1 MNAQVLG
8 ISVDHV
14 PVLKAWADT
23 FQGIQYPL
31 LSDFWPH
38 GKVCQQYG
46 VLRDVGSSE
55 RAIFIIDKDGLIQ
68 YIDIHD
74 IDDLPDNEV
83 LFAELRRIDPE
94 AAQQTPPEPEVKP
107 LPYGGIVMYCT
118 QWCTDCVQARVWF
131 KERNLDYTEVDVY
144 SVPGALKQVR
154 EWTANRLVT
163 PTFNIDGTIVVDF
176 DPVRLE
182 QVLGV

>member
-14 PVLKAWADT
+14 PALKAWAET

-38 GKVCQQYG
+38 GKVCEQYG
-46 VLRDVGSSE
+46 VLRTEGYSE
-55 RAIFIIDKDGLIQ
+55 RAIFIIDKDGLIR

-74 IDDLPDNEV
+74 IDDLPDSEI
-83 LFAELRRIDPE
+83 LFSELRRIDPQ
-94 AAQQTPPEPEVKP
+94 AAQQEPPKVEMQP

-118 QWCTDCVQARVWF
+118 RWCKDCVQARVWLE
-131 KERNLDYTEVDVY
+131 ERNLQYTEVDIY
-144 SVPGALKQVR
+144 NMPGALEQVR
-154 EWTANRLVT
+154 EWADNRLVT

-176 DPVRLE
+176 DKARLK

>member
-14 PVLKAWADT
+14 PVLKAWAET

-38 GKVCQQYG
+38 GEVCQKYG
-46 VLRDVGSSE
+46 VLRPVGSSE
-55 RAIFIIDKDGLIQ
+55 RAIFIIDKQGVIQ

-74 IDDLPDNEV
+74 VDDLPDNEV
-83 LFAELRRIDPE
+83 LFSELRRIDPD
-94 AAQQTPPEPEVKP
+94 AAQQASPEPEAQP

-118 QWCTDCVQARVWF
+118 TWCPDCVQARAWL

-144 SVPGALKQVR
+144 DVPGALNQVR
-154 EWTANRLVT
+154 EWTGKNLVT

-182 QVLGV
+182 QVLGE